1 MHLFVGNLP
10 SIRSDILCEILC
22 TYFEQYGVV
31 YTVYIPINMKR
42 SSPAFGLN
50 KGHAFIMMEDV
61 AYLQYVADINRL
73 LYISV
78 STITSNTN
86 NKSND
91 LTVSVQII
99 TSMPPSHKGDPVLL
113 QEVL

>member
-1 MHLFVGNLP
+1 
-10 SIRSDILCEILC
+10 
-22 TYFEQYGVV
+22 
-31 YTVYIPINMKR
+31 
-42 SSPAFGLN
+42 
-50 KGHAFIMMEDV
+50 MMEDV

-113 QEVL
+113 QEVRMQTKRKSLELKNT